1 MFGTLAS
8 HAHFLTDSLQ
18 SRYLLLQTRV
28 SQHVDTATGRNSPRW
43 AHLCARLQPLVHL
56 VDPILRLDHVGRV
69 SPVEGSKRR
78 RVERVVGWVGHG
90 GSWRCARR
98 GFSVRRARQRTWE
111 CDALQRP
118 PVGYSRCR
126 GWAALCKLV
135 CLVHCYSVE
144 LEGEEE
150 EEQAEE
156 REKEGE
162 EQG

>member
-1 MFGTLAS
+1 MQVPLLPPLKPRLTQHGRYRNGTQLSAS
-8 HAHFLTDSLQ
+8 GS
-18 SRYLLLQTRV
+18 
-28 SQHVDTATGRNSPRW
+28 
-43 AHLCARLQPLVHL
+43 HLCARLQPLVHL
-56 VDPILRLDHVGRV
+56 VDPILRLDHVRRV

-90 GSWRCARR
+90 VSWRGARR
-98 GFSVRRARQRTWE
+98 GFSVRRARRRTWE

-118 PVGYSRCR
+118 PVGNSRCR

-150 EEQAEE
+150 EAEE
-156 REKEGE
+156 EEKEGE